1 MRSHDNISNYNFIGG
16 EYDFTKKTII
26 YRGIFLGIWW
36 LLLKQLQKPMLVDEL
51 WECYK
56 EFYSNGKYSVR
67 FSFDQFIMALDYLYI
82 IGAIKKDERGKIS
95 YEIN

>member
-1 MRSHDNISNYNFIGG
+1 MERRKRMILP
-16 EYDFTKKTII
+16 K
-26 YRGIFLGIWW
+26 
-36 LLLKQLQKPMLVDEL
+36 KQLSIEESFWGFGGFLLQQLKKPMLVDEL

-95 YEIN
+95 YEVDQLNCK

>member
-1 MRSHDNISNYNFIGG
+1 MERLIEIAKDDLEIA
-16 EYDFTKKTII
+16 
-26 YRGIFLGIWW
+26 
-36 LLLKQLQKPMLVDEL
+36 QLI
-51 WECYK
+51 
-56 EFYSNGKYSVR
+56 YSNGKYSVR

>member
-1 MRSHDNISNYNFIGG
+1 MILP
-16 EYDFTKKTII
+16 KKQLSIEESFW
-26 YRGIFLGIWW
+26 GFGVF
-36 LLLKQLQKPMLVDEL
+36 LLKQLQKPMLVDEL

-67 FSFDQFIMALDYLYI
+67 FSFDQFIMELDYLYI
-82 IGAIKKDERGKIS
+82 IGEIKKDERGKIS

>member
-1 MRSHDNISNYNFIGG
+1 MILPKKQLSIEESLWGFGG
-16 EYDFTKKTII
+16 F
-26 YRGIFLGIWW
+26 
-36 LLLKQLQKPMLVDEL
+36 LLKQLQKSMLVDEL

>member
-1 MRSHDNISNYNFIGG
+1 MILPKKQLSIEESFWGFGG
-16 EYDFTKKTII
+16 F
-26 YRGIFLGIWW
+26 
-36 LLLKQLQKPMLVDEL
+36 LLKQLRKPMLVDEL

>member
-1 MRSHDNISNYNFIGG
+1 MILPKKQLSIEESFWGFGG
-16 EYDFTKKTII
+16 F
-26 YRGIFLGIWW
+26 
-36 LLLKQLQKPMLVDEL
+36 LLKQLQKPMLVDEL

-56 EFYSNGKYSVR
+56 EFYSKGKYSVR

-82 IGAIKKDERGKIS
+82 IGAIKKDERWKIS

>member
-1 MRSHDNISNYNFIGG
+1 MNYGNVIKNFI
-16 EYDFTKKTII
+16 
-26 YRGIFLGIWW
+26 
-36 LLLKQLQKPMLVDEL
+36 QMV
-51 WECYK
+51 
-56 EFYSNGKYSVR
+56 KYSVR

>member
-1 MRSHDNISNYNFIGG
+1 MILPKKQLSIEESFWGFGG
-16 EYDFTKKTII
+16 F
-26 YRGIFLGIWW
+26 
-36 LLLKQLQKPMLVDEL
+36 LLKQLQKPMLVDEL

-82 IGAIKKDERGKIS
+82 IGAIKKDEKG
-95 YEIN
+95 EN

>member
-1 MRSHDNISNYNFIGG
+1 MILPKKQLSIEESFWGFGG
-16 EYDFTKKTII
+16 F
-26 YRGIFLGIWW
+26 
-36 LLLKQLQKPMLVDEL
+36 LLKQLQKPMLVDEL

-82 IGAIKKDERGKIS
+82 IGAIKNDERRKIS

>member
-1 MRSHDNISNYNFIGG
+1 MILPKKQLSIEESFWGFGG
-16 EYDFTKKTII
+16 F
-26 YRGIFLGIWW
+26 
-36 LLLKQLQKPMLVDEL
+36 LLKQLQKPMLVDEL

-82 IGAIKKDERGKIS
+82 IGAIKKDERWKIS